1 MLSLSEQGLW
11 AVADGMGGH
20 DRGDYASQLVISSL
34 LDMTLSPEAP
44 LDTQIASIHR
54 ILQQSSQRLVDVA
67 QEISHDT
74 IIGTTV
80 VVAVLRANQLGCFWA
95 GDSRAYRLRRPTLVQ
110 LTTDHTV
117 ANELIRDQG
126 LQPEEANNVQGA
138 EALTTAEGASLFA
151 PQIIYDELHPG
162 DRICL
167 CSDGLN
173 KMVPDSEIESV
184 LNARQGAE
192 AAVEQLLQLCL
203 ARHASDNVSI
213 IVVDYE

>member
-1 MLSLSEQGLW
+1 MPSNTNTKPVINDFAACHTGVVRSHNEDAVLSLSEQGLW

-54 ILQQSSQRLVDVA
+54 ILQQSSQRLVDIA

-95 GDSRAYRLRRPTLVQ
+95 GDSRAYRLRGSTLAQ
-110 LTTDHTV
+110 LRHANA
-117 ANELIRDQG
+117 ANELSRRRTS
-126 LQPEEANNVQGA
+126 PRPSSVKEER
-138 EALTTAEGASLFA
+138 TTHRKICFA
-151 PQIIYDELHPG
+151 PQVTFY
-162 DRICL
+162 
-167 CSDGLN
+167 
-173 KMVPDSEIESV
+173 KT
-184 LNARQGAE
+184 
-192 AAVEQLLQLCL
+192 
-203 ARHASDNVSI
+203 
-213 IVVDYE
+213 